1 METTRLNLRGLNCPE
16 PVLRASRAIREVKIG
31 HALVL
36 ECTDPLTTIDIP
48 LFVSRSGHRLDG
60 QERRGELLVF
70 TIIRNK

>member
-1 METTRLNLRGLNCPE
+1 METTRLDLRGLNCPE
-16 PVLRASRAIREVKIG
+16 PVLRASRAIREVEIG
-31 HALVL
+31 DALVL

-48 LFVSRSGHRLDG
+48 LFVSRSGHLLDS